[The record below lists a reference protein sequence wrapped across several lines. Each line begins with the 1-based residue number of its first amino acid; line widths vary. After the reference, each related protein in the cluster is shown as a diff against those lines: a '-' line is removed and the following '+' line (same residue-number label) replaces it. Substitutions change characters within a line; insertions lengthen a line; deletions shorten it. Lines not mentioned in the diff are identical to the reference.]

1 MRRNRRISTHDERRR
16 QSYWN
21 DCRHV
26 GCMTDPVGRL
36 TELINSYSQLIHF
49 SCSDNNCNCAE
60 LDRKLQDCQRE
71 LFIKESMVTA
81 LNIELK
87 NHPLKEETALLK
99 KRLLDEQAKARDE
112 IKRIKQKNA
121 ELMSKIN
128 VYTASA
134 AITVSSRTPV
144 ERKTVETQTEST
156 LEAELKK
163 MTDKFHDSIQ
173 LCRHRYNKIKDL
185 ENQLRQN
192 ENNDTSNISS
202 QTAGQISALKVHV
215 FIALNNLT
223 SKN

>member
-1 MRRNRRISTHDERRR
+1 MSIDSEVRRNRRISTHDERRR

-26 GCMTDPVGRL
+26 GCMTDPV
-36 TELINSYSQLIHF
+36 
-49 SCSDNNCNCAE
+49 DNNCNCAE

-134 AITVSSRTPV
+134 AITASSRTPV
-144 ERKTVETQTEST
+144 EGKTVETQTEST

-215 FIALNNLT
+215 LIPPNNLN
-223 SKN
+223 SKNYSKLFYIYSPN